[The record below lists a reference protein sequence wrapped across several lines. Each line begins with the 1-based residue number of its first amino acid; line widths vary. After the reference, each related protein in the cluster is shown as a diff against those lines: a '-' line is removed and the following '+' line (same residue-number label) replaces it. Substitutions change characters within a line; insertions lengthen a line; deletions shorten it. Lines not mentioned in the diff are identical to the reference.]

1 MDRLREMVR
10 LAESIGLVV
19 LVDPDEFTLKTLVLP
34 CRDQET
40 GIRVDFIFSWSNY
53 ENQALDRSRSLELDG
68 VPVKFTSLED
78 LVIHKIIAGRPR
90 DLEALRL
97 LLYPRMTPFPQS
109 FTQAPASRRINL
121 LSRRYRRRRQ

>member
-40 GIRVDFIFSWSNY
+40 GIRVDFIFSCFPGRIMKIKPWTATGVSNWM
-53 ENQALDRSRSLELDG
+53 ACR
-68 VPVKFTSLED
+68 
-78 LVIHKIIAGRPR
+78 
-90 DLEALRL
+90 
-97 LLYPRMTPFPQS
+97 
-109 FTQAPASRRINL
+109 
-121 LSRRYRRRRQ
+121 